1 MARFLYILLIIFAL
15 YGCAKEVELDKPATY
30 YEEMGDELASNGKYA
45 KAAER
50 YEQALVR
57 AESPEYAATIQL
69 ALADSY
75 FLAGKYV
82 DAIPVYEVYLE
93 VYKGWETAKL
103 ATVRVGL
110 AYFNL
115 VRYASQDQTNTER
128 ALFYLEEVKKKYP
141 DLVEEYDVD
150 IRIELLR
157 ERLAKKEMQIAQYYA
172 RILKPEPEFLRY
184 KYVVTHYSDTIY
196 YGKAVYKVVKLLLK
210 KDELNE
216 AEYYLLKLISDDK
229 ENEYVAK
236 TQKLIDKYK
245 EKKEKERLKAIEE
258 GNIEKADES
267 IEEKQADT
275 VNELSAEDNM
285 QENTAEET
293 QVQENQEQEKQEQ
306 PVQIEDNNTQ
316 PVPAAPEEMN

>member
-1 MARFLYILLIIFAL
+1 MARFLYIIFIIFAL

-30 YEEMGDELASNGKYA
+30 YEEMGDTLASEGKYA

-57 AESPEYAATIQL
+57 AESPEYAAAIQL

-75 FLAGKYV
+75 FLAGKYI

-93 VYKGWETAKL
+93 VYQGWESAKL

-150 IRIELLR
+150 LRIQLLR
-157 ERLAKKEMQIAQYYA
+157 ERLAKKEMQIAFYYA

-184 KYVVTHYSDTIY
+184 KYIVTHYSDTIY

-210 KDELNE
+210 KDEVDE

-229 ENEYVAK
+229 ENKFVEK
-236 TQKLIDKYK
+236 TKELIDKYK
-245 EKKEKERLKAIEE
+245 EKKEKERLKAIEK
-258 GNIEKADES
+258 GSNAEKTDKS
-267 IEEKQADT
+267 IEEKPVET
-275 VNELSAEDNM
+275 VNEPAEVNQ
-285 QENTAEET
+285 QENTADET
-293 QVQENQEQEKQEQ
+293 KMQGNQKQ
-306 PVQIEDNNTQ
+306 PVQADDNNTQ
-316 PVPAAPEEMN
+316 AVPAEAAPEEMN

>member
-1 MARFLYILLIIFAL
+1 MVRFLYIIFIIFAL

-30 YEEMGDELASNGKYA
+30 YEEMGDTLASEGKYA

-57 AESPEYAATIQL
+57 AESPEYAAAIQL

-75 FLAGKYV
+75 FLAGKYI

-93 VYKGWETAKL
+93 VYQGWESAKL

-150 IRIELLR
+150 LRIQLLR
-157 ERLAKKEMQIAQYYA
+157 ERLAKKEMQIAFYYA

-210 KDELNE
+210 KDEVDE

-229 ENEYVAK
+229 ENKFVEK
-236 TQKLIDKYK
+236 TKELIDKYK
-245 EKKEKERLKAIEE
+245 EKKEKERLKAIEK
-258 GNIEKADES
+258 GSNAEKTDKS
-267 IEEKQADT
+267 IEEKPVET
-275 VNELSAEDNM
+275 VNEPAEVNQ
-285 QENTAEET
+285 QENTADET
-293 QVQENQEQEKQEQ
+293 KMQENQKQ
-306 PVQIEDNNTQ
+306 PVQADDNNTQ
-316 PVPAAPEEMN
+316 AVPAEAAPEEMN

>member
-1 MARFLYILLIIFAL
+1 MARFLYIIIIIFAI

-30 YEEMGDELASNGKYA
+30 YEEMGDTLASEGKYA

-75 FLAGKYV
+75 FLAGKYI

-93 VYKGWETAKL
+93 VYQGWESAKL

-150 IRIELLR
+150 LRIQLLR
-157 ERLAKKEMQIAQYYA
+157 ERLAKKEMQVAFYYA
-172 RILKPEPEFLRY
+172 RILEPEPEFLRY

-196 YGKAVYKVVKLLLK
+196 YGEAVYKVVKLLLK
-210 KDELNE
+210 KDELQE

-229 ENEYVAK
+229 ENKFVTK

-245 EKKEKERLKAIEE
+245 EKKEKERLKALEKGGNTENADKSMEE
-258 GNIEKADES
+258 TPAE
-267 IEEKQADT
+267 T
-275 VNELSAEDNM
+275 VNEPAEANQ
-285 QENTAEET
+285 QENTADET
-293 QVQENQEQEKQEQ
+293 KIQETQEQ
-306 PVQIEDNNTQ
+306 PVQADDNSTQ
-316 PVPAAPEEMN
+316 TVPAEAVPEEMN

>member
-1 MARFLYILLIIFAL
+1 MARFLYIIFIIFAL

-30 YEEMGDELASNGKYA
+30 YEEIGDTLASEGKYA

-57 AESPEYAATIQL
+57 AESPEYAAAIQL

-75 FLAGKYV
+75 FLAGKYI

-93 VYKGWETAKL
+93 VYQGWESAKL

-128 ALFYLEEVKKKYP
+128 ALFYLEEVKNKYP

-150 IRIELLR
+150 LRIQLLR
-157 ERLAKKEMQIAQYYA
+157 ERLAKKEMQIAFYYA

-196 YGKAVYKVVKLLLK
+196 YGEAVYKVVKLLLK
-210 KDELNE
+210 KDEVDK

-229 ENEYVAK
+229 ENKFVKK
-236 TQKLIDKYK
+236 TKELIDKYK
-245 EKKEKERLKAIEE
+245 EKKEKEHLKAL
-258 GNIEKADES
+258 EKSSNAEYTDKS
-267 IEEKQADT
+267 IEEKPVET
-275 VNELSAEDNM
+275 VNEPAEVNQ
-285 QENTAEET
+285 QENTADET
-293 QVQENQEQEKQEQ
+293 KMQENQK
-306 PVQIEDNNTQ
+306 
-316 PVPAAPEEMN
+316 

>member
-1 MARFLYILLIIFAL
+1 MARVLYIIIIIFAL
-15 YGCAKEVELDKPATY
+15 YGCAKEVELDKPAAY
-30 YEEMGDELASNGKYA
+30 YEEMGDTLASEGKYT

-75 FLAGKYV
+75 FLAGKYI

-93 VYKGWETAKL
+93 VYQGWESAKL

-128 ALFYLEEVKKKYP
+128 ALFYLEEVKRKYP

-150 IRIELLR
+150 LRIHLLR
-157 ERLAKKEMQIAQYYA
+157 ERLAKKEMQIAFYYA

-196 YGKAVYKVVKLLLK
+196 YGEAVYKVVKLLLK
-210 KDELNE
+210 KDEVDE
-216 AEYYLLKLISDDK
+216 AEYYLLKLISNDK
-229 ENEYVAK
+229 ENKFVAK
-236 TQKLIDKYK
+236 TSKLIDKYK
-245 EKKEKERLKAIEE
+245 EKKEKEQLKALKKG
-258 GNIEKADES
+258 GNTKKADENTD
-267 IEEKQADT
+267 KQPAKDNLT
-275 VNELSAEDNM
+275 VD
-285 QENTAEET
+285 ET
-293 QVQENQEQEKQEQ
+293 QMQENQEQ
-306 PVQIEDNNTQ
+306 PVQADDNNR
-316 PVPAAPEEMN
+316 

>member
-1 MARFLYILLIIFAL
+1 MARFLYIIIIIFAI

-30 YEEMGDELASNGKYA
+30 YEEMGDTLASEGKYA

-75 FLAGKYV
+75 FLAGKYI

-93 VYKGWETAKL
+93 VYQGWESAKL

-150 IRIELLR
+150 LRIQLLR
-157 ERLAKKEMQIAQYYA
+157 ERLAKKEMQVAFYYA
-172 RILKPEPEFLRY
+172 RILEPEPEFLRY

-196 YGKAVYKVVKLLLK
+196 YGEAVYKVVKLLLK
-210 KDELNE
+210 KDELQE

-229 ENEYVAK
+229 ENKFVAK

-245 EKKEKERLKAIEE
+245 EKKEKERLKALEKDSNTENADKSMEE
-258 GNIEKADES
+258 TPAE
-267 IEEKQADT
+267 T
-275 VNELSAEDNM
+275 VNEPAEANQ
-285 QENTAEET
+285 QENTADET
-293 QVQENQEQEKQEQ
+293 KIQETQEQ
-306 PVQIEDNNTQ
+306 PVQADDNSTQ
-316 PVPAAPEEMN
+316 TIPAEAVPEEMN

>member
-1 MARFLYILLIIFAL
+1 MARVLYIIIIIFAL
-15 YGCAKEVELDKPATY
+15 YGCAKEVELDKPAAY
-30 YEEMGDELASNGKYA
+30 YEEMGDTLASEGKYT

-75 FLAGKYV
+75 FLAGKYI

-93 VYKGWETAKL
+93 VYQGWESAKL

-128 ALFYLEEVKKKYP
+128 ALFYLEEVKRKYP

-150 IRIELLR
+150 LRIHLLR
-157 ERLAKKEMQIAQYYA
+157 ERLAKKEMQIAFYYA

-196 YGKAVYKVVKLLLK
+196 YGEAVYKVVKLLLK
-210 KDELNE
+210 KDEVDE
-216 AEYYLLKLISDDK
+216 AEYYLLKLISNDK
-229 ENEYVAK
+229 ENKFVAK
-236 TQKLIDKYK
+236 TSKLIDKYK
-245 EKKEKERLKAIEE
+245 EKKEKEQLKA
-258 GNIEKADES
+258 
-267 IEEKQADT
+267 
-275 VNELSAEDNM
+275 
-285 QENTAEET
+285 
-293 QVQENQEQEKQEQ
+293 
-306 PVQIEDNNTQ
+306 
-316 PVPAAPEEMN
+316 

>member
-15 YGCAKEVELDKPATY
+15 YGCAKEVELDKPASY
-30 YEEMGDELASNGKYA
+30 YEEMGDSLASEGKFV

-75 FLAGKYV
+75 FLAGKYI
-82 DAIPVYEVYLE
+82 DAIPIYEVYLE
-93 VYKGWETAKL
+93 VYQGWESAKL

-115 VRYASQDQTNTER
+115 VLYASQDQTNTER
-128 ALFYLEEVKKKYP
+128 ALFYLEEVKNKYP

-150 IRIELLR
+150 LRIQLLR
-157 ERLAKKEMQIAQYYA
+157 ERLAKKEMQIAFYYA
-172 RILKPEPEFLRY
+172 RILKPESEILRY

-196 YGKAVYKVVKLLLK
+196 YGEAVYKVVKLLLE
-210 KDELNE
+210 KDELDE

-229 ENEYVAK
+229 ENKYVEK
-236 TQKLIDKYK
+236 TQELIYKYIDKKIYRYID
-245 EKKEKERLKAIEE
+245 KKEKERLKALKDGKSVKSNENE
-258 GNIEKADES
+258 NM
-267 IEEKQADT
+267 EEKPEET
-275 VNELSAEDNM
+275 VNEP
-285 QENTAEET
+285 ET
-293 QVQENQEQEKQEQ
+293 EVNQQENQEQPAQE
-306 PVQIEDNNTQ
+306 ENNIHNNQ
-316 PVPAAPEEMN
+316 D

>member
-1 MARFLYILLIIFAL
+1 MARFLYIIIIIFAI

-30 YEEMGDELASNGKYA
+30 YEEMGDTLASEGKYA

-75 FLAGKYV
+75 FLAGKYI

-93 VYKGWETAKL
+93 VYQGWESAKL

-150 IRIELLR
+150 LRIQLLR
-157 ERLAKKEMQIAQYYA
+157 ERLAKKEMQVAFYYA
-172 RILKPEPEFLRY
+172 RILEPEPEFLRY

-196 YGKAVYKVVKLLLK
+196 YGEAVYKVVKLLLK
-210 KDELNE
+210 KDELQE

-229 ENEYVAK
+229 ENKFVAK

-245 EKKEKERLKAIEE
+245 EKKEKERLKALEKDSNTENADKSMEE
-258 GNIEKADES
+258 TPAE
-267 IEEKQADT
+267 T
-275 VNELSAEDNM
+275 VNEPAEANQ
-285 QENTAEET
+285 QENTADET
-293 QVQENQEQEKQEQ
+293 KIQETQEQ
-306 PVQIEDNNTQ
+306 PVQADDNSTQ
-316 PVPAAPEEMN
+316 TVPAEAVPEEMN

>member
-1 MARFLYILLIIFAL
+1 MARVLYIVLIIFAL
-15 YGCAKEVELDKPATY
+15 YGCAKEVELDKPASY
-30 YEEMGDELASNGKYA
+30 YEEMGDTLASEGKYA
-45 KAAER
+45 RAAER

-75 FLAGKYV
+75 FLAGKYI

-93 VYKGWETAKL
+93 VYQGWESAKL

-128 ALFYLEEVKKKYP
+128 ALYYLEEVKNKYP

-150 IRIELLR
+150 LRIQLLR
-157 ERLAKKEMQIAQYYA
+157 ERLAKKEMQVAFYYA
-172 RILKPEPEFLRY
+172 RILEPEPEFLRY

-196 YGKAVYKVVKLLLK
+196 YGEAVYKVVKLLLK
-210 KDELNE
+210 KDELQE

-229 ENEYVAK
+229 ENKYVVK

-245 EKKEKERLKAIEE
+245 EKKEKESLKALKE
-258 GNIEKADES
+258 GSVEKSGETAKETP
-267 IEEKQADT
+267 ADT
-275 VNELSAEDNM
+275 AAEP
-285 QENTAEET
+285 ET
-293 QVQENQEQEKQEQ
+293 EAIPQENQVQ
-306 PVQIEDNNTQ
+306 PVQVEDNNTVIQ
-316 PVPAAPEEMN
+316 EEAAPEEVN

>member
-1 MARFLYILLIIFAL
+1 MVRFLYIIFIIFAL

-30 YEEMGDELASNGKYA
+30 YEEMGDTLASEGKYA

-57 AESPEYAATIQL
+57 AESPEYAAAIQL

-75 FLAGKYV
+75 FLAGKYI

-93 VYKGWETAKL
+93 VYQGWESAKL

-150 IRIELLR
+150 LRIQLLR
-157 ERLAKKEMQIAQYYA
+157 ERLAKKEMQIAFYYA

-210 KDELNE
+210 KDEVDE

-229 ENEYVAK
+229 ENKFVEK
-236 TQKLIDKYK
+236 TKELIDKYK
-245 EKKEKERLKAIEE
+245 EKKEKERLKAIEK
-258 GNIEKADES
+258 GSNAEKTDKS
-267 IEEKQADT
+267 IEEKPVET
-275 VNELSAEDNM
+275 VNEPAEVNQ
-285 QENTAEET
+285 QENTADET
-293 QVQENQEQEKQEQ
+293 KMQGNQKQ
-306 PVQIEDNNTQ
+306 PVQADDNNTQ
-316 PVPAAPEEMN
+316 AVPAEAAPEEMN

>member
-15 YGCAKEVELDKPATY
+15 YGCAKEVELDKPASY
-30 YEEMGDELASNGKYA
+30 YEEMGDSLASEGKFV

-75 FLAGKYV
+75 FLAGKYI
-82 DAIPVYEVYLE
+82 DAIPIYEVYLE
-93 VYKGWETAKL
+93 VYQGWESAKL

-128 ALFYLEEVKKKYP
+128 ALFYLEEVKNKYP

-150 IRIELLR
+150 LRIQLLR
-157 ERLAKKEMQIAQYYA
+157 ERLAKKEMQIAFYYA
-172 RILKPEPEFLRY
+172 RILKPESEILRY

-196 YGKAVYKVVKLLLK
+196 YGEAVYKVVKLLDRK
-210 KDELNE
+210 
-216 AEYYLLKLISDDK
+216 S
-229 ENEYVAK
+229 V
-236 TQKLIDKYK
+236 
-245 EKKEKERLKAIEE
+245 
-258 GNIEKADES
+258 
-267 IEEKQADT
+267 
-275 VNELSAEDNM
+275 V
-285 QENTAEET
+285 
-293 QVQENQEQEKQEQ
+293 
-306 PVQIEDNNTQ
+306 
-316 PVPAAPEEMN
+316 

>member
-1 MARFLYILLIIFAL
+1 MARFLYIIIIIFAI

-30 YEEMGDELASNGKYA
+30 YEEMGDTLASEGKYA

-75 FLAGKYV
+75 FLAGKYI

-93 VYKGWETAKL
+93 VYQGWESAKL

-150 IRIELLR
+150 LRIQLLR
-157 ERLAKKEMQIAQYYA
+157 ERLAKKEMQIAFYYA
-172 RILKPEPEFLRY
+172 RILEPEPEFLRY

-196 YGKAVYKVVKLLLK
+196 YGEAVYKVVKLLLK
-210 KDELNE
+210 KDELQE

-229 ENEYVAK
+229 ENKFVAK

-245 EKKEKERLKAIEE
+245 EKKEKERLKALEKDSNTENADKSMEE
-258 GNIEKADES
+258 TPAE
-267 IEEKQADT
+267 T
-275 VNELSAEDNM
+275 VNEPAEANQ
-285 QENTAEET
+285 QENTADET
-293 QVQENQEQEKQEQ
+293 KIQETQEQ
-306 PVQIEDNNTQ
+306 PVQADDNSTQ
-316 PVPAAPEEMN
+316 TVPAEAVPEEMN

>member
-1 MARFLYILLIIFAL
+1 MARFLYIIIIIFAI

-30 YEEMGDELASNGKYA
+30 YEEMGDTLASEGKYA

-75 FLAGKYV
+75 FLAGKYI

-93 VYKGWETAKL
+93 VYQGWESAKL

-150 IRIELLR
+150 LRIQLLR
-157 ERLAKKEMQIAQYYA
+157 ERLAKKEMQVAFYYA
-172 RILKPEPEFLRY
+172 RILEPEPEFLRY

-196 YGKAVYKVVKLLLK
+196 YGEAVYKVVKLLLK
-210 KDELNE
+210 KDELQE

-229 ENEYVAK
+229 ENKFVAK

-245 EKKEKERLKAIEE
+245 EKKEKERLKALEKDGNTENAGKSMEE
-258 GNIEKADES
+258 TPAE
-267 IEEKQADT
+267 T
-275 VNELSAEDNM
+275 VNEPAEANQ
-285 QENTAEET
+285 QENTADET
-293 QVQENQEQEKQEQ
+293 KIQETQEQ
-306 PVQIEDNNTQ
+306 PVQADDNSTQ
-316 PVPAAPEEMN
+316 TVPAEAVPEEMN

>member
-1 MARFLYILLIIFAL
+1 MARFLYIIFIIFAL

-30 YEEMGDELASNGKYA
+30 YEEIGDTLASEGKYA

-57 AESPEYAATIQL
+57 AESPEYAAAIQL

-75 FLAGKYV
+75 FLAGKYI

-93 VYKGWETAKL
+93 VYQGWESAKL

-128 ALFYLEEVKKKYP
+128 ALFYLEEVKNKYP

-150 IRIELLR
+150 LRIQLLR
-157 ERLAKKEMQIAQYYA
+157 ERLAKKEMQIAFYYA

-196 YGKAVYKVVKLLLK
+196 YGEAVYKVVKLLLK
-210 KDELNE
+210 KDEVDK

-229 ENEYVAK
+229 ENKFVKK
-236 TQKLIDKYK
+236 TKELIDKYK
-245 EKKEKERLKAIEE
+245 EKKEKEHLKAL
-258 GNIEKADES
+258 EKSSNAEYTDKS
-267 IEEKQADT
+267 IEEKPVET
-275 VNELSAEDNM
+275 VNEPAEVNQ
-285 QENTAEET
+285 QENTADET
-293 QVQENQEQEKQEQ
+293 KMQENQKQ
-306 PVQIEDNNTQ
+306 PVQADDNNTQ
-316 PVPAAPEEMN
+316 AVPAEAAPEEMN

>member
-1 MARFLYILLIIFAL
+1 MARFLYIIIIIFAI

-30 YEEMGDELASNGKYA
+30 YEEMGDTLASEGKYA

-75 FLAGKYV
+75 FLAGKYI

-93 VYKGWETAKL
+93 VYQGWESAKL

-150 IRIELLR
+150 LRIQLLR
-157 ERLAKKEMQIAQYYA
+157 ERLAKKEMQVAFYYA
-172 RILKPEPEFLRY
+172 RILEPEPEFLRY

-196 YGKAVYKVVKLLLK
+196 YGEAVYKVVKLLLK
-210 KDELNE
+210 KDELQE

-229 ENEYVAK
+229 ENKFVTK

-245 EKKEKERLKAIEE
+245 EKKEKERLKALEKDGNTENADKSMEE
-258 GNIEKADES
+258 TPAE
-267 IEEKQADT
+267 T
-275 VNELSAEDNM
+275 VNEPAEANQ
-285 QENTAEET
+285 QENTADET
-293 QVQENQEQEKQEQ
+293 KIQETQEQ
-306 PVQIEDNNTQ
+306 PVQADDNSTQ
-316 PVPAAPEEMN
+316 TVPAEAVPEEMN

>member
-1 MARFLYILLIIFAL
+1 MARFLYIIIIIFAI

-30 YEEMGDELASNGKYA
+30 YEEMGDTLASEGKYA

-75 FLAGKYV
+75 FLAGKYI

-93 VYKGWETAKL
+93 VYQGWESAKL

-150 IRIELLR
+150 LRIQLLR
-157 ERLAKKEMQIAQYYA
+157 ERLAKKEMQVAFYYA
-172 RILKPEPEFLRY
+172 RILEPEPEFLRY

-196 YGKAVYKVVKLLLK
+196 YGEAVYKVVKLLLK
-210 KDELNE
+210 KDELQE

-229 ENEYVAK
+229 ENKFVAK

-245 EKKEKERLKAIEE
+245 EKKEKERLKALEKDSNTENADKSMEE
-258 GNIEKADES
+258 TPAE
-267 IEEKQADT
+267 T
-275 VNELSAEDNM
+275 VNEPAEANQ
-285 QENTAEET
+285 QENTADETKIQET
-293 QVQENQEQEKQEQ
+293 QEQTVQAD
-306 PVQIEDNNTQ
+306 DNSTQ
-316 PVPAAPEEMN
+316 TVPAEAVPEEMN

>member
-1 MARFLYILLIIFAL
+1 MARFLYILLIVFAL

-30 YEEMGDELASNGKYA
+30 YEEMGDTLASEGKYS

-82 DAIPVYEVYLE
+82 DAIPVYEVFLE
-93 VYKGWETAKL
+93 VYQGWESAKL

-128 ALFYLEEVKKKYP
+128 ALFYLEEVKQKYP

-150 IRIELLR
+150 LRIYLLR

-210 KDELNE
+210 KDELQE

-229 ENEYVAK
+229 ENKYVEK

-245 EKKEKERLKAIEE
+245 EKKEKERLKALKK

-267 IEEKQADT
+267 MEEKPIDT
-275 VNELSAEDNM
+275 VNEAAAEDN
-285 QENTAEET
+285 
-293 QVQENQEQEKQEQ
+293 QEQ
-306 PVQIEDNNTQ
+306 PLQIEDNNTQ
-316 PVPAAPEEMN
+316 PVQEDTAPEEMN

>member
-1 MARFLYILLIIFAL
+1 MARFLYIIIIIFAI
-15 YGCAKEVELDKPATY
+15 YGCAKEVELDKPASY
-30 YEEMGDELASNGKYA
+30 YEEMGDTLASEGKYT

-75 FLAGKYV
+75 FLAGKYI

-93 VYKGWETAKL
+93 VYQGWESAKL

-150 IRIELLR
+150 LRIHLLR
-157 ERLAKKEMQIAQYYA
+157 ERLAKKEMQVAFYYA
-172 RILKPEPEFLRY
+172 RILKPESEFLRY
-184 KYVVTHYSDTIY
+184 KYVVIHYSDTIY
-196 YGKAVYKVVKLLLK
+196 YGEAVYKVVKLLLK
-210 KDELNE
+210 KDEVDE

-229 ENEYVAK
+229 ENKFVEK

-245 EKKEKERLKAIEE
+245 EKKEKEHLKALEE
-258 GNIEKADES
+258 GGNTENADKSMKEQPAETLNEPAEVNQQKNTADET
-267 IEEKQADT
+267 KT
-275 VNELSAEDNM
+275 
-285 QENTAEET
+285 QET
-293 QVQENQEQEKQEQ
+293 QEQ
-306 PVQIEDNNTQ
+306 PVQADDNSTQ
-316 PVPAAPEEMN
+316 IVPAEAVPEEMN

>member
-1 MARFLYILLIIFAL
+1 MARFLYIIIIIFAI

-30 YEEMGDELASNGKYA
+30 YEEMGDILASEGKYA

-75 FLAGKYV
+75 FLAGKYI

-93 VYKGWETAKL
+93 VYQGWESAKL

-150 IRIELLR
+150 LRIQLLR
-157 ERLAKKEMQIAQYYA
+157 ERLAKKEMQVAFYYA
-172 RILKPEPEFLRY
+172 RILEPEPEFLRY

-196 YGKAVYKVVKLLLK
+196 YGEAVYKVVKLLLK
-210 KDELNE
+210 KDELQE

-229 ENEYVAK
+229 ENKFVAK

-245 EKKEKERLKAIEE
+245 EKKEKERLKALEKDGNTENADKSMEE
-258 GNIEKADES
+258 TPAE
-267 IEEKQADT
+267 T
-275 VNELSAEDNM
+275 VNEPAEANQ
-285 QENTAEET
+285 QENTADET
-293 QVQENQEQEKQEQ
+293 KIQETQEQ
-306 PVQIEDNNTQ
+306 PVQADDDSTQ
-316 PVPAAPEEMN
+316 TVPAEAVPEEMN

>member
-1 MARFLYILLIIFAL
+1 MARVLYIILIIAAL

-30 YEEMGDELASNGKYA
+30 YEEMGDALASEGKYA

-75 FLAGKYV
+75 FLAGKYI

-93 VYKGWETAKL
+93 VYQGWESAKL

-128 ALFYLEEVKKKYP
+128 ALFYLEEVKNKYP

-150 IRIELLR
+150 LRIYLLR
-157 ERLAKKEMQIAQYYA
+157 ERLAKKEMQIAFYYA
-172 RILKPEPEFLRY
+172 RILQPESELLRY
-184 KYVVTHYSDTIY
+184 KYVVSHYSDTKY

-229 ENEYVAK
+229 ENKYVAK

-245 EKKEKERLKAIEE
+245 EKKEKERLKALKE
-258 GNIEKADES
+258 GKTEKADE
-267 IEEKQADT
+267 
-275 VNELSAEDNM
+275 
-285 QENTAEET
+285 NTAAKPAE
-293 QVQENQEQEKQEQ
+293 EKQEQ

-316 PVPAAPEEMN
+316 AAPEEMN

>member
-1 MARFLYILLIIFAL
+1 MARFLYIIIIIFAI

-30 YEEMGDELASNGKYA
+30 YEEMGDTLASEGKYA

-75 FLAGKYV
+75 FLAGKYI

-93 VYKGWETAKL
+93 VYQGWESAKL

-150 IRIELLR
+150 LRIQLLR
-157 ERLAKKEMQIAQYYA
+157 ERLAKKEMQVAFYYA
-172 RILKPEPEFLRY
+172 RILEPEPEFLRY

-196 YGKAVYKVVKLLLK
+196 YGEAVYKVVKLLLK
-210 KDELNE
+210 KDELQE

-229 ENEYVAK
+229 ENKFVTK

-245 EKKEKERLKAIEE
+245 EKKEKERLKALEKD
-258 GNIEKADES
+258 GNTENADKS
-267 IEEKQADT
+267 
-275 VNELSAEDNM
+275 M
-285 QENTAEET
+285 EET
-293 QVQENQEQEKQEQ
+293 
-306 PVQIEDNNTQ
+306 P
-316 PVPAAPEEMN
+316 

>member
-1 MARFLYILLIIFAL
+1 MARFLYIIFIIFAL

-30 YEEMGDELASNGKYA
+30 YEEMGDTLASEGKYA

-57 AESPEYAATIQL
+57 AESPEYAAAIQL

-75 FLAGKYV
+75 FLAGKYI

-93 VYKGWETAKL
+93 VYQGWESAKL

-150 IRIELLR
+150 LRIQLLR
-157 ERLAKKEMQIAQYYA
+157 ERLAKKEMQIAFYYA

-184 KYVVTHYSDTIY
+184 KYIVTHYSDTIY

-210 KDELNE
+210 KDEVDE

-229 ENEYVAK
+229 ENKFVEK
-236 TQKLIDKYK
+236 TKELIDKYK
-245 EKKEKERLKAIEE
+245 EKKEKERLKAIEK
-258 GNIEKADES
+258 GNNAEKTDKS
-267 IEEKQADT
+267 IEEKPVET
-275 VNELSAEDNM
+275 VNEPAEVNQ
-285 QENTAEET
+285 QENTADET
-293 QVQENQEQEKQEQ
+293 KMQGNQKQ
-306 PVQIEDNNTQ
+306 PVQADDNNTQ
-316 PVPAAPEEMN
+316 AVPAEAAPEEMN

>member
-1 MARFLYILLIIFAL
+1 MARFLYIIIIIFAI

-30 YEEMGDELASNGKYA
+30 YEEMGDTLASEGKYA

-75 FLAGKYV
+75 FLAGKYI

-93 VYKGWETAKL
+93 VYQGWESAKL

-150 IRIELLR
+150 LRIQLLR
-157 ERLAKKEMQIAQYYA
+157 ERLAKKEMQVAFYYA
-172 RILKPEPEFLRY
+172 RILEPEPEFLRY

-196 YGKAVYKVVKLLLK
+196 YGEAVYKVVKLLLK
-210 KDELNE
+210 KDELQE

-229 ENEYVAK
+229 ENKFVAK

-245 EKKEKERLKAIEE
+245 EKKEKERLKALEKDGNTENADKSMEE
-258 GNIEKADES
+258 TPAE
-267 IEEKQADT
+267 T
-275 VNELSAEDNM
+275 VNEPAEANQ
-285 QENTAEET
+285 QENTADET
-293 QVQENQEQEKQEQ
+293 KIQETQEQ
-306 PVQIEDNNTQ
+306 PVQADDNSTQ
-316 PVPAAPEEMN
+316 TVPAEAVPEEMN

>member
-1 MARFLYILLIIFAL
+1 MARFLYIIIIIFAI

-30 YEEMGDELASNGKYA
+30 YEEMGDTLASEGKYA

-75 FLAGKYV
+75 FLAGKYI

-93 VYKGWETAKL
+93 VYQGWESAKL

-150 IRIELLR
+150 LRIQLLR
-157 ERLAKKEMQIAQYYA
+157 ERLAKKEMQVAFYYA
-172 RILKPEPEFLRY
+172 RILEPEPEFLRY

-196 YGKAVYKVVKLLLK
+196 YGEAVYKVVKLLLK
-210 KDELNE
+210 KDELQE
-216 AEYYLLKLISDDK
+216 AEYYLLTLISDDK
-229 ENEYVAK
+229 ENKFVAK

-245 EKKEKERLKAIEE
+245 EKKEKERLKALEKDSNTENADKSMEE
-258 GNIEKADES
+258 TPAE
-267 IEEKQADT
+267 T
-275 VNELSAEDNM
+275 VNEPAEANQ
-285 QENTAEET
+285 QENTADET
-293 QVQENQEQEKQEQ
+293 KIQETQEQ
-306 PVQIEDNNTQ
+306 PVQADDNSTQ
-316 PVPAAPEEMN
+316 TVPAEAVPEEMN

>member
-1 MARFLYILLIIFAL
+1 MARFLYIIIIIFAI

-30 YEEMGDELASNGKYA
+30 YEEMGDTLASEGKYA

-75 FLAGKYV
+75 FLAGKYI

-93 VYKGWETAKL
+93 VYQGWESAKL

-150 IRIELLR
+150 LRIQLLR
-157 ERLAKKEMQIAQYYA
+157 ERLAKKEMQVAFYYA
-172 RILKPEPEFLRY
+172 RILEPEPEFLRY

-196 YGKAVYKVVKLLLK
+196 YGEAVYKVVKLLLK
-210 KDELNE
+210 KDELQE

-229 ENEYVAK
+229 ENKFVTK

-245 EKKEKERLKAIEE
+245 EKKEKERLKALEKDSNTENADKSMEE
-258 GNIEKADES
+258 TPAE
-267 IEEKQADT
+267 T
-275 VNELSAEDNM
+275 VNEPAEANQ
-285 QENTAEET
+285 QENTADET
-293 QVQENQEQEKQEQ
+293 KIQETQEQ
-306 PVQIEDNNTQ
+306 PVQADDNSTQ
-316 PVPAAPEEMN
+316 TVPAEAVPEEMN

>member
-1 MARFLYILLIIFAL
+1 M
-15 YGCAKEVELDKPATY
+15 ELDKPATY
-30 YEEMGDELASNGKYA
+30 YEEMGDTLASEGKYA

-75 FLAGKYV
+75 FLAGKYI

-93 VYKGWETAKL
+93 VYQGWESAKL

-150 IRIELLR
+150 LRIQLLR
-157 ERLAKKEMQIAQYYA
+157 ERLAKKEMQVAFYYA
-172 RILKPEPEFLRY
+172 RILEPEPEFLRY

-196 YGKAVYKVVKLLLK
+196 YGEAVYKVVKLLLK
-210 KDELNE
+210 KDELQE

-229 ENEYVAK
+229 ENKFVTK

-245 EKKEKERLKAIEE
+245 EKKEKERLKALEKDGNTENADKSMEE
-258 GNIEKADES
+258 TPAE
-267 IEEKQADT
+267 T
-275 VNELSAEDNM
+275 VNEPAEANQ
-285 QENTAEET
+285 QENTADET
-293 QVQENQEQEKQEQ
+293 KIQETQEQ
-306 PVQIEDNNTQ
+306 PVQADDNSTQ
-316 PVPAAPEEMN
+316 TVPAEAVPEEMN

>member
-1 MARFLYILLIIFAL
+1 MARFLYILLIVFAL

-30 YEEMGDELASNGKYA
+30 YEEMGDTLASEGKYS

-82 DAIPVYEVYLE
+82 DAIPVYEVFLE
-93 VYKGWETAKL
+93 VYQGWESAKL

-128 ALFYLEEVKKKYP
+128 ALFYLEEVKQKYP

-150 IRIELLR
+150 LRIYLLR

-210 KDELNE
+210 KDELQE

-229 ENEYVAK
+229 ENKYVEK

-245 EKKEKERLKAIEE
+245 EKKEKERLKALKK

-267 IEEKQADT
+267 MEEKPVDT
-275 VNELSAEDNM
+275 VNEAAAEDN
-285 QENTAEET
+285 
-293 QVQENQEQEKQEQ
+293 QEQ
-306 PVQIEDNNTQ
+306 PLQIEDNNTQ
-316 PVPAAPEEMN
+316 PVQEDTAPEEMN